1 LDILPR
7 GKVNQWSYDM
17 ILVGT
22 NRTRHRINDDFRDEQ
37 GFYDL
42 PPQPGEP
49 MILLRNDH
57 ERKICNGDVFEVR
70 AIEHD
75 DDDDE
80 VIWITGLFDD
90 GRELMFPAKIED
102 VQHGAD
108 MAGEAAPVAFAYAI
122 TAHKSQG
129 SEWRDVLVVD
139 ESKVFG
145 LDAKRWLYTAATRA
159 REHLAIVR
167 RI

>member
-1 LDILPR
+1 
-7 GKVNQWSYDM
+7 
-17 ILVGT
+17 
-22 NRTRHRINDDFRDEQ
+22 
-37 GFYDL
+37 
-42 PPQPGEP
+42 